1 MITKS
6 PISFRP
12 PAVCVCFG
20 ALIAA
25 GLLAGCAKKPS
36 AEWTRVDSDFRDPPN
51 QYRVV
56 QYSGHE
62 GALLP
67 IAKMREYG
75 IGGVELFLSKHNY
88 LRNEEAW
95 AAMKTNIEEAKKAG
109 MEVWVCDENG
119 YPSPQAGG
127 LVVAADPAFELRA
140 LAPVSQSG
148 NGPQP
153 VRIDLPEGAEKFVSA
168 TLYPVTDGHPDYD
181 AGIDV
186 PVAGDSIQATGLPG
200 PWELHAFVQRINNDE
215 GSPARG
221 TMTGFDTTG
230 HYPNLLNPDAMAK
243 FVDLT
248 HAEYAR
254 RLGPLAGQ
262 IDLFYT
268 NEPHLGSIWHAAG
281 QRPGGAAYLPW
292 HATLPESFRAE
303 HGYDLMPFLPS
314 LYEGT
319 DDQAKLARR
328 HFYETVG
335 NMFTENFSGRIARWC
350 EENGVKSGGHLF
362 GEERMDL
369 HVICYGNLFQALQQQ
384 QAPGIDV
391 PMPSPG
397 AHWNYWVP
405 TLARSAAQLQGR
417 ETVTCLIDPLID
429 RGGDTSL
436 MNATLDEIMRIMNM
450 AFFCGVNH
458 MSCYLYWDQYA
469 PEVYRKL
476 NEQIGRLAVMLRGAK
491 NASNVA
497 LYYPIESLQS
507 TFRPTPGCLMPV
519 TIKSKPADYDPQL
532 VLMEETQEQIIPNLF
547 EHGYDFS
554 WVDGDAVLK
563 AEIREGRL
571 IVGAHEYTSIIMPRV
586 ELLPLAVVQKLQQF
600 EKAGGKVLWV
610 DSLPRLGDSPEE
622 HEAVRAAVAEAKV
635 ITPAQVAE
643 NLGPAFPANFRLR
656 LDAENKNIF
665 INRWERDGRRINY
678 VVNNSGESLSPVFR
692 LEGKASGSVQIY
704 NPEDGS
710 ITPLALPGSVPLG
723 PFSSVFLVEEG

>member
-1 MITKS
+1 
-6 PISFRP
+6 
-12 PAVCVCFG
+12 
-20 ALIAA
+20 
-25 GLLAGCAKKPS
+25 
-36 AEWTRVDSDFRDPPN
+36 
-51 QYRVV
+51 
-56 QYSGHE
+56 
-62 GALLP
+62 
-67 IAKMREYG
+67 
-75 IGGVELFLSKHNY
+75 
-88 LRNEEAW
+88 
-95 AAMKTNIEEAKKAG
+95 
-109 MEVWVCDENG
+109 
-119 YPSPQAGG
+119 
-127 LVVAADPAFELRA
+127 
-140 LAPVSQSG
+140 VSQSG

-168 TLYPVTDGHPDYD
+168 TLYPVTDGRPDYD
-181 AGIDV
+181 AGIEV
-186 PVAGDSIQATGLPG
+186 PVQEDSVQATGLPG

-215 GSPARG
+215 GSPGRG
-221 TMTGFDTTG
+221 TMTGFNTTG
-230 HYPNLLNPDAMAK
+230 HFPNLLDPDAMAK

-268 NEPHLGSIWHAAG
+268 NEPHFGSIWHAAG
-281 QRPGGAAYLPW
+281 QRPGGAPYLPW
-292 HATLPESFRAE
+292 HATVKERFRKD
-303 HGYDLMPFLPS
+303 HGYDLAPFLPV

-328 HFYETVG
+328 HFYETLG
-335 NMFTENFSGRIARWC
+335 NMFTENFSGRVARWC

-369 HVICYGNLFQALQQQ
+369 HVICYGNLFQAMQQQ

>member
-1 MITKS
+1 
-6 PISFRP
+6 
-12 PAVCVCFG
+12 
-20 ALIAA
+20 
-25 GLLAGCAKKPS
+25 
-36 AEWTRVDSDFRDPPN
+36 
-51 QYRVV
+51 
-56 QYSGHE
+56 
-62 GALLP
+62 
-67 IAKMREYG
+67 MREYG

-95 AAMKTNIEEAKKAG
+95 ANLKTNLEEAKKAG
-109 MEVWVCDENG
+109 MTVWVCDENG

-127 LVVAADPAFELRA
+127 LVVAADPAFELRV

-292 HATLPESFRAE
+292 HATLPERFRAE
-303 HGYDLMPFLPS
+303 HGYDLMPFLPA

-384 QAPGIDV
+384 QAPGVDV